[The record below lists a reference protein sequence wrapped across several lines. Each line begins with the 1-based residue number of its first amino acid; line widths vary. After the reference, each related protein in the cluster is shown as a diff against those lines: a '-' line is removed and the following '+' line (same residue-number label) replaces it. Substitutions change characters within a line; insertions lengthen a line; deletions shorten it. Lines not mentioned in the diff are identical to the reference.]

1 MGVPEQDRP
10 ADAAAGVPPHR
21 SGFACF
27 VGRPNAGKSTLT
39 NALVGTKVAITSSRP
54 QTTRTAV
61 RGIVHRPDAQLV
73 LVDTPGLHRP
83 RTLLGERLN
92 ALVTSTWAEV
102 DVVAACFPADQRIGP
117 GDRFLVTELA
127 KVRRKTKVAV
137 ATKTDLVP
145 PDRLAEHLVE
155 IAALG
160 QVLAGGGTDGPR
172 AGAGTEWADIVPVS
186 AVSGHQVALLTDL
199 LVAQLP
205 EGPAL
210 YPDGELTDTPEEAIV
225 ADLVREA
232 ALEGVRDELPHS
244 IAVVVEEMGLREGRP
259 DDRPLLDVHANV
271 FVERASQKGIVIGH
285 RGERL
290 KDVGTRARASIE
302 AMLGTPV
309 YLDLRVKIAKDWQRD
324 PKQLRRLG
332 F

>member
-1 MGVPEQDRP
+1 VEPVDP
-10 ADAAAGVPPHR
+10 AAAAPPAYR

-39 NALVGTKVAITSSRP
+39 NALVGTKIAITSSRP

-102 DVVAACFPADQRIGP
+102 DVVAACFPADQRVGP
-117 GDRFLVTELA
+117 GDRFLVSELA
-127 KVRRKTKVAV
+127 KVRRTVRIAV

-155 IAALG
+155 IAALD
-160 QVLAGGGTDGPR
+160 AS
-172 AGAGTEWADIVPVS
+172 WAEIVPVS
-186 AVSGHQVALLTDL
+186 AVSGHQVGLLTDL

-205 EGPAL
+205 EGPPL

-244 IAVVVEEMGLREGRP
+244 IAVVVEEMRLREDRP
-259 DDRPLLDVHANV
+259 EDRPLLDVHADV